1 MSCNFDKDLI
11 QKYAD
16 NTIDPLEYIFLKEHI
31 GYCEECR
38 KETEYS
44 MALEGSLE
52 SFFSS
57 APGEGNLSS
66 VIAGLVEDCM
76 YELNWREKFKY
87 AVGRRIAVGKSVLN
101 NSFRFFSIVPGG
113 KRVKRGL
120 KRTGSGVGNYM
131 WSFLKRRLEKLL
143 DGVTISI

>member
-1 MSCNFDKDLI
+1 MSCLFDKDLI

-16 NTIDPLEYIFLKEHI
+16 NTIDPLEYVFLKEHI

-44 MALEGSLE
+44 MALEGRLE
-52 SFFSS
+52 SLFSS
-57 APGEGNLSS
+57 VPGEGSLGS
-66 VIAGLVEDCM
+66 VIAGLVDDCM

-87 AVGRRIAVGKSVLN
+87 AMGKRIAVSKSVLN
-101 NSFRFFSIVPGG
+101 NSIRFFSILPGG
-113 KRVKRGL
+113 KRVKRGV
-120 KRTGSGVGNYM
+120 KRTGSRVGI
-131 WSFLKRRLEKLL
+131 SLLAFLKRRLVKLL

>member
-1 MSCNFDKDLI
+1 MSCRFDKDLI

-44 MALEGSLE
+44 MALESSLE

-57 APGEGNLSS
+57 APGEGSLGS
-66 VIAGLVEDCM
+66 VIAGLVDDCM
-76 YELNWREKFKY
+76 YELNWREKFKF
-87 AVGRRIAVGKSVLN
+87 AVGRRIAVNKSVFS
-101 NSFRFFSIVPGG
+101 NSTRFLSMLPGG
-113 KRVKRGL
+113 KRLKRNPKRGSSGMVGIL
-120 KRTGSGVGNYM
+120 RTFMKKRV
-131 WSFLKRRLEKLL
+131 KKLL